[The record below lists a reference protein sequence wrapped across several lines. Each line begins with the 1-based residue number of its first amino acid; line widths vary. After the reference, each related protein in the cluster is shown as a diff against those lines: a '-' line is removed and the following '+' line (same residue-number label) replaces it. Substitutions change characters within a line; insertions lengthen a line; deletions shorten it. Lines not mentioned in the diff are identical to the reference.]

1 MARKKT
7 STAKKGQTE
16 PKGPWKEPEEV
27 PEDKYLLGNREESD
41 EDIENKAKALVT
53 EVKRRDNPW
62 GITSRAQQSVK
73 LAMAALSTK
82 NGMHARVPL
91 VCKGEGCPYS
101 DQCPLLPYDMAPIG
115 EYCAVEI
122 AQIDLRANGYAKDI
136 DFDTASFTD
145 KNLLSELI
153 MLDVMLE
160 RCKALMA
167 KDGTPVIDMAIGV
180 DSEGNEIRQPAVSK
194 AWEAYEKISKKRDQ
208 TYQLLMMTRKD
219 KSKSKDEDEEGSS
232 VSKALYDAL
241 DTISV
246 TAEEK

>member
-1 MARKKT
+1 MAKRKT
-7 STAKKGQTE
+7 STKKTE
-16 PKGPWKEPEEV
+16 EKKKKGPWENLEVEKEDEE
-27 PEDKYLLGNREESD
+27 EDYLLGDTE
-41 EDIENKAKALVT
+41 EDIESKTKALVA
-53 EVKRRDNPW
+53 EVKERNNPW

-246 TAEEK
+246 TPEE